1 MKNVFHIAVQN
12 PCALDLSVSVIRIS
26 SGLYWR
32 QINVPCGTGNFIL

>member
-1 MKNVFHIAVQN
+1 MKNVFYIAVQI
-12 PCALDLSVSVIRIS
+12 PSGLDVSISVIRIS